1 MAKII
6 GLKRRTVSLVSHNKS
21 WAKLFEAEKKRL
33 QKILGKDAHAIEHI
47 GSTSVPGLAAKPVI
61 DISVGL
67 ADFKRGRAIIKKM
80 TKAGYAHR
88 PNWGRPDQHILFA
101 KGNDKSRTHY
111 LHFIK
116 FRGVTWKKDLLFR
129 DYLRSHPVVAR
140 QYGELKNKLAKLYPN
155 DRGLYTTAK
164 TSFITKVLEQAR

>member
-6 GLKRRTVSLVSHNKS
+6 GLKRRTVSLVPHNNK
-21 WAKLFEAEKKRL
+21 WFWLFEAEKKRL
-33 QKILGKDAHAIEHI
+33 QKILGKDAIAIEHI

-67 ADFKRGRAIIKKM
+67 ADFKRGRAIIKEM
-80 TKAGYAHR
+80 TKAGYAYR
-88 PNWGRPDQHILFA
+88 PNWGRLDQHILFA

-116 FRGVTWKKDLLFR
+116 FKGITWKKDILFR
-129 DYLRSHPVVAR
+129 DYLRSHPATAK
-140 QYGELKNKLAKLYPN
+140 QYGKLKYKLAKFYPN
-155 DRGLYTTAK
+155 DRGSYTKAK
-164 TSFITKVLEQAR
+164 TAFITTVLKRAK